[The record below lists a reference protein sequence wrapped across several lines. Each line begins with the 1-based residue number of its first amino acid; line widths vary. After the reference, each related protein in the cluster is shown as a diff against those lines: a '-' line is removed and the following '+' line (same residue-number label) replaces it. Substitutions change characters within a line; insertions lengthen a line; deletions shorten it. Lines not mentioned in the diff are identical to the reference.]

1 MIAIV
6 GLGLVLWL
14 ASAAVAWIVLLV
26 IPHWWRGRTAHPS
39 TPALIWLISSR
50 DGQTTIRRLHGGPD
64 SITAP
69 CVLCGRPWH
78 SYAVEPICDAHTT
91 VERDAQVRKETEA
104 NWARWAARERTDIAQ
119 MARARQIT
127 WAEGVPMGDQS

>member
-6 GLGLVLWL
+6 GLGLVIWF
-14 ASAAVAWIVLLV
+14 ASAALAGVVVLAL
-26 IPHWWRGRTAHPS
+26 PRLWRRGRRA
-39 TPALIWLISSR
+39 PAERIWLISSTH

-64 SITAP
+64 SVTAP

-91 VERDAQVRKETEA
+91 AERDAQVRRETEA
-104 NWARWAARERTDIAQ
+104 NWQRWADRERGALAQ
-119 MARARQIT
+119 MTRARAIT
-127 WAEGVPMGDQS
+127 WAEGVPMGDQN